1 MDEDLL
7 ENEEIGKETYKI
19 DDMLKN
25 PPNFQILFKGK
36 KIGELVMTSELVPIP
51 PSINKKDTIN
61 INKKNYK
68 SSNQNGIE
76 MDLIE

>member
-1 MDEDLL
+1 
-7 ENEEIGKETYKI
+7 
-19 DDMLKN
+19 
-25 PPNFQILFKGK
+25 
-36 KIGELVMTSELVPIP
+36 MTSELVPIP